1 MRARAMDQLK
11 IIYQLTKPLVPAI
24 QHRSLYKHSAED
36 EVRHAGK
43 SSTHTDPSEHEQDHC
58 RAEYNER
65 SRKHNVCDRG
75 MRTLN
80 NLFVQQFEMSIVKDA
95 A

>member
-1 MRARAMDQLK
+1 MRPTDQLE
-11 IIYQLTKPLVPAI
+11 IIYQLTKPLALTI
-24 QHRSLYKHSAED
+24 RQKSWCKYLAGG

-43 SSTHTDPSEHEQDHC
+43 SSTGTNLLEHVHNPC

-65 SRKHNVCDRG
+65 LRRLNACDRG
-75 MRTLN
+75 MQTLN
-80 NLFVQQFEMSIVKDA
+80 NFVQQFDMSIVNDA